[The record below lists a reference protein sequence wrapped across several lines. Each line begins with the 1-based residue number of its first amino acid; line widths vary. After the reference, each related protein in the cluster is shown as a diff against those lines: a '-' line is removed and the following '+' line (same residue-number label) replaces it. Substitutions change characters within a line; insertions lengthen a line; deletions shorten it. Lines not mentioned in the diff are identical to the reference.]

1 LEKTNT
7 PTTASLFFRASIY
20 GYGGIGEELAEG
32 QASVSLPKYGSRPEL
47 NAPFLPGKK
56 IKQLLTVLST
66 LKDVD
71 LADLSYEINC
81 FLPRQ
86 QRYRP
91 ELDLPLAV
99 ALLSSYLQQP
109 VDERT
114 LFVGELDLT
123 RRIRPPEPTYIA
135 SLAQLLVGPQMG
147 KIRRLF
153 IAAEVASALG
163 RIQPDKKGPHVS
175 DKVEV
180 RGVSD
185 LDGLLRELWP
195 ALFED
200 SGIEVES
207 ATT

>member
-1 LEKTNT
+1 
-7 PTTASLFFRASIY
+7 
-20 GYGGIGEELAEG
+20 
-32 QASVSLPKYGSRPEL
+32 
-47 NAPFLPGKK
+47 
-56 IKQLLTVLST
+56 LST

-71 LADLSYEINC
+71 LADLSCEINC
-81 FLPRQ
+81 YLPRQ
-86 QRYRP
+86 QRYR
-91 ELDLPLAV
+91 EGLDLPLAV

-135 SLAQLLVGPQMG
+135 SLAQLVVGPQLG

-153 IAAEVASALG
+153 IAAEVAAALG
-163 RIQPDKKGPHVS
+163 RMQPDKKGPRVS

-185 LDGLLRELWP
+185 LDGLLKELWP
-195 ALFED
+195 VLFED
-200 SGIEVES
+200 SGIGVQS
-207 ATT
+207 ATAYG